1 MTQKVLG
8 ALGWA
13 GVAVVAAGIVAR
25 FVVPERQELWWW
37 ALVAGVALIVAY
49 GLGHWRSVAAAFDR
63 RQARYGTLATSG
75 VLLGAAVLVGA
86 NYVLARQNKRWDL
99 TAARQYSLSDQTVR
113 ILESLESPIR
123 VLVFAQ
129 EFEFPRYR
137 DRLAEYEYASSQVT
151 LEFIDVDRNP
161 GLARQYE
168 VQSYGTVV
176 FDYDGRVE
184 RVVSDQEQ
192 ELTNALIKA
201 VEGEERKAYFLQG
214 HGERSPTGT
223 ERDGY
228 SALADALRLDNLA
241 VETVILAQ
249 AGAVPSDAAVVVV
262 AGPATDLLPP
272 EVELLRAYLEGG
284 GKMLFMIDPPE
295 GPDAARRDNLLGLIE
310 EWGIEVG
317 RDLVVDV
324 SGVGQLL
331 GTDATVPVAASYPA
345 HPITDRFA
353 LLTAFPLARSVK
365 PIDGGAGERVARSF
379 VETSPRSW
387 AESNLDL
394 TSGEVA
400 MDAEQGD
407 VPGPISIAAA
417 VAVEVEPAADA
428 AGGTDDAD
436 AAGEQAAEPAGADEG
451 DAEDAD
457 DGDADGGAADEAE
470 QADDGPVE
478 ARLAV
483 FGDSDF
489 AANGTLGIQGN
500 RDLALNAVNWLTE
513 QENLIAIRPR
523 EPEDRR
529 ITLTADQQFRVQ
541 VASLLLIPGLIFG
554 AGVLTWWRR
563 R

>member
-25 FVVPERQELWWW
+25 FAVPERQELWWW
-37 ALVAGVALIVAY
+37 ALAAGVALIAAY

-63 RQARYGTLATSG
+63 RQARYGTLATAG

-192 ELTNALIKA
+192 EITNALIKA

-241 VETVILAQ
+241 VETVTLAQ
-249 AGAVPSDAAVVVV
+249 AGAVPSDAAVLVA

-272 EVELLRAYLEGG
+272 EVDLLRAYLEGG

-295 GPDAARRDNLLGLIE
+295 GPAAARRDNLLGLIE

-353 LLTAFPLARSVK
+353 LLTAFPLARSVR

-400 MDAEQGD
+400 LDAEQGD

-417 VAVEVEPAADA
+417 VAVEVEPT
-428 AGGTDDAD
+428 AGGGADDVDAD
-436 AAGEQAAEPAGADEG
+436 GEQPAGADE
-451 DAEDAD
+451 DAADEDA
-457 DGDADGGAADEAE
+457 ADGGAVDDAEGE

>member
-86 NYVLARQNKRWDL
+86 NYVLARQNMRWDL

-214 HGERSPTGT
+214 HGERSPAGT

-241 VETVILAQ
+241 VETVTLAQ
-249 AGAVPSDAAVVVV
+249 AGAIPSDAAVLVV

-331 GTDATVPVAASYPA
+331 GTDATVPVAASYPT

-353 LLTAFPLARSVK
+353 LLTAFPLARSVR

-417 VAVEVEPAADA
+417 VAVEVEPAAA
-428 AGGTDDAD
+428 AGGGADDVVAD
-436 AAGEQAAEPAGADEG
+436 TEQPAGADEG

-457 DGDADGGAADEAE
+457 EGAADEAE